1 MRKIAFYAVLLLTL
15 GVWRMD
21 PFFGG
26 LVLAGGIAE
35 RMVAKETNIW

>member
-1 MRKIAFYAVLLLTL
+1 MRKIAFFALLLLTL

-35 RMVAKETNIW
+35 RMVAKDTQIW

>member
-1 MRKIAFYAVLLLTL
+1 MRRIAFFALLLLTL

-35 RMVAKETNIW
+35 RMVAKDTQIW

>member
-1 MRKIAFYAVLLLTL
+1 MRKIVFAVVLLLTL

-35 RMVAKETNIW
+35 RMVEKGADIW